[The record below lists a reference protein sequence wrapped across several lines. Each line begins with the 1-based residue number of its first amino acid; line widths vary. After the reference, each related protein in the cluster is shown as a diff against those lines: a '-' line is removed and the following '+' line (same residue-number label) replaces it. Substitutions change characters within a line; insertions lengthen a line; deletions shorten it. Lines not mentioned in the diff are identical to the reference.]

1 MIIDHIAIRANNI
14 EKLAEWYQNTIGA
27 KITHTD
33 KHYIRLSTNNS
44 TIAIV
49 DKNKYPHEHI
59 GVLVDSLEDLPNE
72 GTRAKHR
79 DGTVSVFC
87 EGPEGKYI
95 EFIYYSEEL
104 RSKFVTYA
112 YAKND

>member
-1 MIIDHIAIRANNI
+1 MIIDHIAIRAEDI
-14 EKLAEWYQNTIGA
+14 KKSAEWYKEKLGA
-27 KITHTD
+27 KVTYLD
-33 KHYIRLSTNNS
+33 DYYIRLTTHNS
-44 TIAIV
+44 TIAII

-59 GVLVDSLEDLPNE
+59 GVLVDSIEDLPSD
-72 GTRAKHR
+72 GTRANHR

-112 YAKND
+112 YSKND